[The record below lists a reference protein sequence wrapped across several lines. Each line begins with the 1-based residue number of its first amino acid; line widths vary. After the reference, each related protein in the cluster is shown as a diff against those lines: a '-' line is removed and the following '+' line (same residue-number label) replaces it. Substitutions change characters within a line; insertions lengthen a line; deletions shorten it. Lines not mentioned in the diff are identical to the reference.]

1 MTEKRE
7 QTPKSTIL
15 LIYLIGFCFLW
26 EHCRR
31 FSFPSSTEW
40 LSWIRLSEFILLGAV
55 LFRMP
60 YRDHQWYFIMILSVL
75 VILCASW
82 HRSPTAL
89 EKTQSI
95 FSKIILIFLLCPA
108 IGILVQG
115 RSLKRFLQI
124 LIAVWTITN
133 VILSAAGIY
142 AVSQNIEIVSYS
154 GKRIIGL
161 DAEHCLL
168 LWDTHRS
175 LAGMLL
181 MLSIMVAYIG
191 AAMAGKKWIAALY
204 LAGAFVMLIALA
216 MTNSRATTIST
227 WIGSGIALAAVLQK
241 RIRAYVR
248 KEWLRWLVSL
258 LLVIA
263 VVAVGL
269 LGTNVLRH
277 GVNAT
282 LRQGGAV
289 GLVSSANAETVAA
302 ENEAAE
308 TAIPENVTMETG
320 AAAPE
325 AETAGSETG
334 ENEEAED
341 EAFIEIEYI
350 EEPTY
355 IAERDYFSSY
365 LSGREDIWRGALAA
379 LKKRPSL
386 LITGTSIHFV
396 MTDLNLLT
404 PMPDVSHLHNQFLQT
419 LVATGIFGL
428 LLFIAFLVIA
438 IWASIRLFR
447 DLERP
452 LWERLMILPF
462 ICVLPIIPVEALRIN
477 SQTDLIGLIMIFT
490 GVAIEISGV
499 GKKGIRR

>member
-1 MTEKRE
+1 MTENRE
-7 QTPKSTIL
+7 QTPKSTII

-26 EHCRR
+26 EQCRR
-31 FSFPSSTEW
+31 FSFPSSAEW

-142 AVSQNIEIVSYS
+142 AVSQGIEIVSYN

-181 MLSIMVAYIG
+181 MLSIMAAYIG
-191 AAMAGKKWIAALY
+191 AAMAGKKWIAGLY

-241 RIRAYVR
+241 RIKGYVR
-248 KEWLRWLVSL
+248 KEWLRWVVSL

-263 VVAVGL
+263 VMAVGL
-269 LGTNVLRH
+269 LGTNGLRH
-277 GVNAT
+277 GVNAA
-282 LRQGGAV
+282 LQRGGA
-289 GLVSSANAETVAA
+289 GALVSSANAETAAA
-302 ENEAAE
+302 ETEAAE
-308 TAIPENVTMETG
+308 IAIPETSATE
-320 AAAPE
+320 
-325 AETAGSETG
+325 
-334 ENEEAED
+334 
-341 EAFIEIEYI
+341 
-350 EEPTY
+350 EEPAY

-365 LSGREDIWRGALAA
+365 LSGREDIWQGALEA

-386 LITGTSIHFV
+386 LITGTSIHYV

-462 ICVLPIIPVEALRIN
+462 ICVLPIIPVETLRIN
-477 SQTDLIGLIMIFT
+477 SQTDLIALVMFFT

>member
-26 EHCRR
+26 EQCRR

-60 YRDHQWYFIMILSVL
+60 YRNHQWYFIMILSVL

-142 AVSQNIEIVSYS
+142 AVSQGIEIVSYS

-191 AAMAGKKWIAALY
+191 AAMAGKKWIAGLY
-204 LAGAFVMLIALA
+204 LAGALVMLIALA

-241 RIRAYVR
+241 RIKGYVR
-248 KEWLRWLVSL
+248 KEWLRWVVSL

-263 VVAVGL
+263 VTAVGL
-269 LGTNVLRH
+269 LGTDGLRH
-277 GVNAT
+277 GVNAA
-282 LRQGGAV
+282 LQRGGA
-289 GLVSSANAETVAA
+289 GALVSSANAETAAA
-302 ENEAAE
+302 ETEAAE
-308 TAIPENVTMETG
+308 TAIPET
-320 AAAPE
+320 AAAE
-325 AETAGSETG
+325 
-334 ENEEAED
+334 
-341 EAFIEIEYI
+341 
-350 EEPTY
+350 EEPAY

-365 LSGREDIWRGALAA
+365 LSGREDIWQGALEA

-386 LITGTSIHFV
+386 LITGTSIHYV
-396 MTDLNLLT
+396 MPDLNLLT
-404 PMPDVSHLHNQFLQT
+404 PMPDVSHLHNQFLQI

-428 LLFIAFLVIA
+428 LLFIGFLVIA

-452 LWERLMILPF
+452 LWERLIILPF

-477 SQTDLIGLIMIFT
+477 SQADLIGLIMIFT

>member
-1 MTEKRE
+1 MTENRE

-26 EHCRR
+26 EQCRR

-142 AVSQNIEIVSYS
+142 AVSQGIEIVSYS

-191 AAMAGKKWIAALY
+191 AAMAGKKWIAGLY

-241 RIRAYVR
+241 RIKGYVR
-248 KEWLRWLVSL
+248 KEWLRWVVSL

-263 VVAVGL
+263 VTAVGL
-269 LGTNVLRH
+269 LGTNGLRH
-277 GVNAT
+277 GVNAA
-282 LRQGGAV
+282 LQRGGA
-289 GLVSSANAETVAA
+289 GALVSSANAETAAA
-302 ENEAAE
+302 ETETAE
-308 TAIPENVTMETG
+308 TAIPET
-320 AAAPE
+320 AAAE
-325 AETAGSETG
+325 
-334 ENEEAED
+334 
-341 EAFIEIEYI
+341 
-350 EEPTY
+350 EEPAY

-365 LSGREDIWRGALAA
+365 LSGREDIWRGALEV

-386 LITGTSIHFV
+386 LITGTSIHYV

-404 PMPDVSHLHNQFLQT
+404 PMPDVSHLHNQFLQI

-462 ICVLPIIPVEALRIN
+462 VSMLPIIPVEALRIN

-490 GVAIEISGV
+490 GIAIEISGV
-499 GKKGIRR
+499 GKKKIRR

>member
-1 MTEKRE
+1 MTENRE

-26 EHCRR
+26 EQCRR
-31 FSFPSSTEW
+31 FSFPSSAEW

-142 AVSQNIEIVSYS
+142 AVSQGIEIVSYN

-161 DAEHCLL
+161 DGEHCLL

-191 AAMAGKKWIAALY
+191 AAMAGKKWIAGLY

-241 RIRAYVR
+241 RIKGYVR
-248 KEWLRWLVSL
+248 KEWLRWVVSL

-263 VVAVGL
+263 VMAVGL
-269 LGTNVLRH
+269 LGTNGLRH
-277 GVNAT
+277 GVNAA
-282 LRQGGAV
+282 LQRGGA
-289 GLVSSANAETVAA
+289 GALVSSANAETAAA
-302 ENEAAE
+302 ETEAAE
-308 TAIPENVTMETG
+308 IAIPETSATE
-320 AAAPE
+320 
-325 AETAGSETG
+325 
-334 ENEEAED
+334 
-341 EAFIEIEYI
+341 
-350 EEPTY
+350 EEPAY

-365 LSGREDIWRGALAA
+365 LSGREDIWQGALEA

-386 LITGTSIHFV
+386 LITGTSIHYV

-419 LVATGIFGL
+419 LVATGVFGL

-438 IWASIRLFR
+438 IWASIRRFR

-462 ICVLPIIPVEALRIN
+462 ICVLPIIPVETLRIN
-477 SQTDLIGLIMIFT
+477 SQTDLIALVMIFT
-490 GVAIEISGV
+490 GIVIEISGV
-499 GKKGIRR
+499 GKKKIRR

>member
-1 MTEKRE
+1 MTENRE

-26 EHCRR
+26 EQCRR

-142 AVSQNIEIVSYS
+142 AVSQGIEIVSYN

-181 MLSIMVAYIG
+181 MLSIMAAYIG
-191 AAMAGKKWIAALY
+191 AAMAGKKWIAGLY

-227 WIGSGIALAAVLQK
+227 WIGTGIALAAVLQK
-241 RIRAYVR
+241 RIKGYVR
-248 KEWLRWLVSL
+248 KEWLRWVVSL

-263 VVAVGL
+263 VTAVGL
-269 LGTNVLRH
+269 LGTDGLRH
-277 GVNAT
+277 GVNAA
-282 LRQGGAV
+282 LQRGGA
-289 GLVSSANAETVAA
+289 GALVSSANAETAAA
-302 ENEAAE
+302 ETETAE
-308 TAIPENVTMETG
+308 TAIPET
-320 AAAPE
+320 AAAE
-325 AETAGSETG
+325 
-334 ENEEAED
+334 
-341 EAFIEIEYI
+341 
-350 EEPTY
+350 EEPAY

-365 LSGREDIWRGALAA
+365 LSGREDIWQGALEA

-386 LITGTSIHFV
+386 LITGTSIHYV

-404 PMPDVSHLHNQFLQT
+404 PMPDVSHLHNQFLQI

-452 LWERLMILPF
+452 LWERLIILPF
-462 ICVLPIIPVEALRIN
+462 ICTLPIIPVEALRIN
-477 SQTDLIGLIMIFT
+477 SQADLIGLIMIFT
-490 GVAIEISGV
+490 EVAIEISGV

>member
-1 MTEKRE
+1 MTENRE
-7 QTPKSTIL
+7 QTPKSTII

-26 EHCRR
+26 EQCRR
-31 FSFPSSTEW
+31 FSFPSSAEW

-142 AVSQNIEIVSYS
+142 AVSQGIEIVSYN

-181 MLSIMVAYIG
+181 MLSIMAAYIG
-191 AAMAGKKWIAALY
+191 AAMAGKKWIAGLY

-241 RIRAYVR
+241 RIKGYVR
-248 KEWLRWLVSL
+248 KEWLRWVVSL

-263 VVAVGL
+263 VMAVGL
-269 LGTNVLRH
+269 LGTNGLRH
-277 GVNAT
+277 GVNAA
-282 LRQGGAV
+282 LQRGGA
-289 GLVSSANAETVAA
+289 GALVSSANAETAAA
-302 ENEAAE
+302 ETEAAE
-308 TAIPENVTMETG
+308 IAIPETSATE
-320 AAAPE
+320 
-325 AETAGSETG
+325 
-334 ENEEAED
+334 
-341 EAFIEIEYI
+341 
-350 EEPTY
+350 EEPAY

-365 LSGREDIWRGALAA
+365 LSGREDIWQGALEA

-386 LITGTSIHFV
+386 LITGTSIHYV

-419 LVATGIFGL
+419 LVATGVFGL

-462 ICVLPIIPVEALRIN
+462 ICVLPIIPVETLRIN
-477 SQTDLIGLIMIFT
+477 SQTDLIALVMIFT
-490 GVAIEISGV
+490 GIVIEISGV
-499 GKKGIRR
+499 GKKKIRR